1 MAASTLTGTGVT
13 LVFTGS
19 SSAGYATNLNVDDL
33 SQINLTAPL
42 ASSGLWSAGIVMYG
56 DGNMPTTTS
65 FDFSILASFAPQG
78 VVYLPTVNLKF
89 AGLAVSSGSCTNF
102 VVNTL
107 TVAGFA
113 GLWDNC
119 GSYGTKSISASAP
132 TLVD

>member
-1 MAASTLTGTGVT
+1 MVASTLTGTGVT

-19 SSAGYATNLNVDDL
+19 SGTGYVNNLNVDGF

-56 DGNMPTTTS
+56 DRSMPVTS

-107 TVAGFA
+107 TVAGIA
-113 GLWDNC
+113 ALYDNC
-119 GSYGTKSISASAP
+119 GSFGTKSISASAP